1 MMMHALSA
9 RSLARDLG
17 AWHDNG
23 GRRASR
29 PAYRALADGIRLLV
43 HDGRVPLGS
52 ALPSERELAAE
63 LELSRTT
70 VTSAYAVLR
79 DEGYVLSR
87 QGSRTTVALPDSVN
101 RAAAQQRPRHL
112 PPSDEPLVDLS
123 YAAMVAPVAEV
134 EEAYGAAL
142 HELPPFLS
150 THGMEPVG
158 IAMLREAVAARY
170 RARGLETSTD
180 QIMITSGA
188 QHALRLLLGVLTA
201 PGERVLVDHPT
212 YPNALEAI
220 RRVGARPVPVP
231 VRPEGGTSRGWDL
244 DAIRGA
250 ARQTAARMAYLLPDF
265 HNPTGLCLDELG
277 RAELARIA
285 RETRMTL
292 VVDETMVDVW
302 LDGPP
307 PPPVAALARDT
318 SGADVVTVGSI
329 SKSHWGGMRVGWIR
343 ANPEL
348 IARLAGS
355 RSALDLGTPVMD
367 QLAAAHLLALGD
379 EPIAERR
386 ALLRVQRAAM
396 LDELSARLPDWVP
409 TVGSGGMSLWL
420 RMPAAVSTALAATA
434 PSHGVVLAAGPRFG
448 VEGAFERFIRLPYA
462 RPVDELRRA
471 VAGVAA
477 AYSALGVGTEAVE
490 PALVV

>member
-1 MMMHALSA
+1 MMHALSA

-43 HDGRVPLGS
+43 HDGRIPLGA

-63 LELSRTT
+63 LGLSRTT

-87 QGSRTTVALPDSVN
+87 QGARTMVALPESVN
-101 RAAAQQRPRHL
+101 RPAAQRRPRHL
-112 PPSDEPLVDLS
+112 PPSDRPLVDLS
-123 YAAMVAPVAEV
+123 YAAMVAPVGEV
-134 EEAYGAAL
+134 EDAYAVAL
-142 HELPPFLS
+142 QQLPPFLS

-158 IAMLREAVAARY
+158 IEILREAVADRY
-170 RARGLETSTD
+170 CARGLETSTD
-180 QIMITSGA
+180 QIIITSGA
-188 QHALRLLLGVLTA
+188 QHALRMLLGVLTA

-220 RRVGARPVPVP
+220 RGVGARPVPVP
-231 VRPEGGTSRGWDL
+231 VRPEEGASRGWDL

-250 ARQTAARMAYLLPDF
+250 ARQTAAAMAYLLPDF
-265 HNPTGLCLDELG
+265 HNPTGLCLDERG
-277 RAELARIA
+277 RADLARIA

-302 LDGPP
+302 LDAPP

-318 SGADVVTVGSI
+318 SGADVVTIGSV
-329 SKSHWGGMRVGWIR
+329 SKSHWGGLRVGWIR
-343 ANPEL
+343 AHPEL
-348 IARLAGS
+348 ITRLAGS

-367 QLAAAHLLALGD
+367 QLAAAHLLAAGD
-379 EPIAERR
+379 APIAARR
-386 ALLRVQRAAM
+386 ALLRSQRAAL
-396 LDELSARLPDWVP
+396 LDELSAQLPDWVP
-409 TVGSGGMSLWL
+409 TVGAGGMSLWL
-420 RMPAAVSTALAATA
+420 RMPAPVSTALAATA

-471 VAGVAA
+471 VAGIAS
-477 AYSALGVGTEAVE
+477 AYAALGVTREAAE